1 MKRHAR
7 KAIRQNV
14 CHGFFRIEVTIKA
27 AYSVYLRAMPINI
40 ISIRLLSQ
48 QLACP
53 LFSTPDEV
61 VSHFGIMQA
70 QDYRMMRW
78 AVSMRTA
85 KPSSA
90 AFKSAFDEG
99 RIIRMHL
106 NRGTWQLVSRD
117 DYWWMLRL
125 CGPGSI
131 AAITGWMHTNKVHI
145 SEDELMRVREI
156 MMAEA
161 CLKGRATKEDFA
173 CALREKGIVMD
184 DHRLSYHIRLAE
196 LSGVLCSGEL
206 RNDRSSYS
214 LVENKIGPEVGRMD
228 RDESL
233 ALLARK
239 YFRSHS
245 PATLEDFVWWS
256 GLGVGDCRKA
266 IASIRGE
273 LREESVS
280 GRTFLIHESCRTRG
294 FRRGQFVLLPPYD
307 EYLIGYKSRDVVL
320 DRRFVHKAHS
330 NNGIFHPV
338 ILSDGHVCGNWRR
351 SSLEMEFFD
360 GCVHDQALLESA
372 VSRYKSF
379 MKLR

>member
-1 MKRHAR
+1 
-7 KAIRQNV
+7 
-14 CHGFFRIEVTIKA
+14 
-27 AYSVYLRAMPINI
+27 
-40 ISIRLLSQ
+40 
-48 QLACP
+48 
-53 LFSTPDEV
+53 
-61 VSHFGIMQA
+61 
-70 QDYRMMRW
+70 
-78 AVSMRTA
+78 MRTA
-85 KPSSA
+85 TPSA
-90 AFKSAFDEG
+90 AAFRSAFDEG

-131 AAITGWMHTNKVHI
+131 AAIKGWMHTNRVHI
-145 SEDELMRVREI
+145 SEDELLRVRKI
-156 MMAEA
+156 LMDEA
-161 CLKGRATKEDFA
+161 CMKGSATKDDFV

-206 RNDRSSYS
+206 MNDKSSYAP
-214 LVENKIGPEVGRMD
+214 VEKRIGPETVRMD
-228 RDESL
+228 RNEAL

-256 GLGVGDCRKA
+256 GLGVGDCRRA
-266 IASIRGE
+266 LASIRQE
-273 LREESVS
+273 LREETVS
-280 GRTFLIHESCRTRG
+280 GRTLLIHKSCRTRG
-294 FRRGQFVLLPPYD
+294 CRRGQFVLLPPYD

-320 DRRFVHKAHS
+320 DRDFVHKAHS

-338 ILSDGHVCGNWRR
+338 ILSGGRVCGNWKR
-351 SSLEMEFFD
+351 SSLETEFFD
-360 GCVHDQALLESA
+360 GSIPEQALLESA

-379 MKLR
+379 MQFR

>member
-1 MKRHAR
+1 
-7 KAIRQNV
+7 
-14 CHGFFRIEVTIKA
+14 
-27 AYSVYLRAMPINI
+27 MPINL

-48 QLACP
+48 QLASP
-53 LFSTPDEV
+53 LFSTPEEV

-78 AVSMRTA
+78 AVSMRTV

-106 NRGTWQLVSRD
+106 NRGTWQLVNRS

-131 AAITGWMHTNKVHI
+131 AAITGWMHTNGVHI
-145 SEDELMRVREI
+145 SEEELLRVRDILME
-156 MMAEA
+156 ES
-161 CLKGRATKEDFA
+161 CLKGSATKENFA
-173 CALREKGIVMD
+173 CALRGKGIVMD

-206 RNDRSSYS
+206 RQDKSSYA
-214 LVENKIGPEVGRMD
+214 LVAKRIGPETVPMG
-228 RDESL
+228 RDEAL

-239 YFRSHS
+239 YFRSHA

-256 GLGVGDCRKA
+256 GLGVGDCRQA
-266 IASIRGE
+266 VASIRGE
-273 LREESVS
+273 LREAAVS
-280 GRTFLIHESCRTRG
+280 GRTFLIHDSCRTRG
-294 FRRGQFVLLPPYD
+294 FRRGQLILLPPYD
-307 EYLIGYKSRDVVL
+307 EYLIGYKSRDIVL
-320 DRRFVHKAHS
+320 DRDFVHKAHS

-338 ILSDGHVCGNWRR
+338 ILSDGHVCGNWKR
-351 SSLEMEFFD
+351 SGLETEFFD
-360 GCVHDQALLESA
+360 GSIPEPSLLEPA
-372 VSRYKSF
+372 LSRYESF
-379 MKLR
+379 MLR